1 MKNHINVISLIV
13 VHIKPNIVKG
23 LLLLVLIKYMNI
35 LKSTAEIYI
44 YRYFIRIFDIIK
56 YLSYQRIDIS
66 DAYYY
71 NYTKLGLIWMGICL
85 LKKH

>member
-1 MKNHINVISLIV
+1 MKNHINVTSLIV
-13 VHIKPNIVKG
+13 VHIKHNMVKD

-56 YLSYQRIDIS
+56 YLSCQRVDMS

-71 NYTKLGLIWMGICL
+71 NYTKLGLI
-85 LKKH
+85 